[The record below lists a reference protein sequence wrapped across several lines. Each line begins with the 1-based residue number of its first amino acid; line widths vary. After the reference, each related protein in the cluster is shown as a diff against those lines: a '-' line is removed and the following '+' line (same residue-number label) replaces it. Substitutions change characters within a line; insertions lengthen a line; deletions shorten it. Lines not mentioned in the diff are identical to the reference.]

1 MESHFREIDKLI
13 LQEASHGSVRT
24 CIGDAMFKNYLT
36 VAIRNLMRN
45 KVYSTLNVLGL
56 GIGIAC
62 CLLIVLFLQHELR
75 YDRFH
80 KNGDRIYKVV
90 FETQNENG
98 SRTIQWSTSGALGP
112 ALKRDFPEVVETV
125 RLWNKMVG
133 VERQDRM
140 LRARLSL
147 VDKRVFDVFD
157 LVFVKGDPQTAFQDP
172 SGMLIG
178 VDPV

>member
-1 MESHFREIDKLI
+1 
-13 LQEASHGSVRT
+13 
-24 CIGDAMFKNYLT
+24 MFKNYLT

-98 SRTIQWSTSGALGP
+98 SRTIQWGTSGALGP